1 MRGLENTMGDITI
14 RRLERHEVENVWQI
28 ERREIVEDVYYF
40 ADGKLQSRP
49 EFYDTRDWPE
59 GEPELY
65 TPILLDCF
73 DHGGVFLGA
82 FHQDKL
88 IAVGVMDARPVQD
101 YPDLRQLPF
110 LHVSH
115 DWRGQKL
122 ASKLYALCLNIAKE
136 QGAAGFYI
144 SATSTRRTVDFY
156 MRQGGV
162 PTAKP
167 DRTLYEL
174 EPDDIHLI
182 HRF

>member
-1 MRGLENTMGDITI
+1 MNMIDF
-14 RRLERHEVENVWQI
+14 RRLERHEVTNVWQI
-28 ERREIVEDVYYF
+28 ERRETVHEVYHF
-40 ADGKLQSRP
+40 AEGQLQLRP

-65 TPILLDCF
+65 TPILLECF

-82 FHQDKL
+82 FSQDKL
-88 IAVGVMDARPVQD
+88 IAAGVVDARPVQD

-122 ASKLYALCLNIAKE
+122 ASKLYALSKDAAKAL
-136 QGAAGFYI
+136 GAAGFYI

-156 MRQGGV
+156 MLQGGV
-162 PTAKP
+162 PTSQP
-167 DRTLYEL
+167 DQALHEL